1 MKIRG
6 FEFVKDEF
14 KKNKK
19 DVPTVEY
26 DKKVVLPDG
35 KFFYTCDE
43 LKIPERSTAGS
54 AGYDFYLP
62 IDLTLVPGAKTIIYS
77 DVKAYMLEDE
87 YLVLHLRSS
96 VGIKHG
102 LLLSNITGI
111 IDASYYGNPDND
123 GNIGIA
129 LFNPTGRTVTM
140 RKGERVAQG
149 IFMKYLTADG
159 ETTTK
164 IRAGGMG
171 STGK

>member
-14 KKNKK
+14 RKNKK
-19 DVPTVEY
+19 DTPTVEF
-26 DKKVVLPDG
+26 DKKINLPNG
-35 KFFYTCDE
+35 KFFYVTDN
-43 LKIPERSTAGS
+43 LKLPEQSTIGS

-62 IDLTLVPGAKTIIYS
+62 TDLTLIPGAKTIIYS

-87 YLVLHLRSS
+87 YLVIHLRSS

-102 LLLSNITGI
+102 LMLSNITGI
-111 IDASYYGNPDND
+111 IDSSYYSNPDND

-129 LFNPTGRTVTM
+129 LFNPTGKTVTM
-140 RKGERVAQG
+140 RKDERICQG
-149 IFMKYLTADG
+149 IFMKYLLADY
-159 ETTTK
+159 TSDKKRT
-164 IRAGGMG
+164 GGMG